1 MAKRKVFTDV
11 WDLVAKAS
19 DDECWEWQGCKNSTG
34 YGSMTVSQKIY
45 SAHRI
50 VFALTY
56 PDTISIKAPTDKKEK
71 QFILHKCDNRI
82 CCNPNHMVLGN
93 YNDNNKDAKAKG
105 RSNAPKGASHK
116 LAKLTQEQANQVRE
130 IYKTGL
136 SFVDIGKMFNLHANN
151 ISRIVKLRAYV
162 EAGA

>member
-1 MAKRKVFTDV
+1 
-11 WDLVAKAS
+11 
-19 DDECWEWQGCKNSTG
+19 
-34 YGSMTVSQKIY
+34 
-45 SAHRI
+45 
-50 VFALTY
+50 
-56 PDTISIKAPTDKKEK
+56 
-71 QFILHKCDNRI
+71 
-82 CCNPNHMVLGN
+82 MVLGN
-93 YNDNNKDAKAKG
+93 YNDNNKDVKAKG